1 MVVSTLLV
9 QLSNQLRNQK
19 MATSAIDTEK
29 WETGINATATDI
41 KEVKAF
47 VNWRLSIYKKKGWKG
62 FDLWESFIDDF
73 ESFTKDI
80 LNDLGKDRL
89 KEIRDYLRENRVYIR
104 KEARKLIADG
114 LLGAIHETTPSKW
127 PTDNPTDGPTD
138 DPTDDP
144 TPALP
149 SLSTAPVQII
159 QPTPATT
166 PLTLAQITQA
176 IDQLTLQGSF
186 GREITNLAKLY
197 TDEAKYSGEQDNFD
211 FKFKIFQNYCL
222 RAGVPKQAYVIAI
235 PTMLRGLAL
244 KYYFT
249 HLDIE
254 SCPSYYSDPEAE
266 AFWTEFAKGEG

>member
-1 MVVSTLLV
+1 
-9 QLSNQLRNQK
+9 

-62 FDLWESFIDDF
+62 FDLWESFVDNF

-80 LNDLGKDRL
+80 LNDLGKDRR

-144 TPALP
+144 NPALP

-166 PLTLAQITQA
+166 PLTLAQIT
-176 IDQLTLQGSF
+176 
-186 GREITNLAKLY
+186 
-197 TDEAKYSGEQDNFD
+197 
-211 FKFKIFQNYCL
+211 
-222 RAGVPKQAYVIAI
+222 
-235 PTMLRGLAL
+235 
-244 KYYFT
+244 
-249 HLDIE
+249 
-254 SCPSYYSDPEAE
+254 
-266 AFWTEFAKGEG
+266 